1 MKPPS
6 AMIKTSRNANGSGV
20 ISKIGQ
26 QLSQFDDE
34 STVLSD
40 GEEKI

>member
-1 MKPPS
+1 M
-6 AMIKTSRNANGSGV
+6 MKTSRNTNGSG
-20 ISKIGQ
+20 IASKIGQ
-26 QLSQFDDE
+26 QLPQFDDE